1 MATQKKQFKNT
12 LTINKMKQNEKI
24 KVSILCITYNQE
36 NFIRQTLESFVT
48 QKTNFNFEVIIGD
61 DHSTDKTTDIIR
73 EFEKKFPKIIKP
85 IYRDKN
91 IGISNNLFDIFQ
103 KASGE
108 YISMCAGDDFFTDT
122 KKIQT
127 QSDFLDK
134 NPDCS
139 LCFHLTKVFFENNEE
154 KETLF
159 PDLNKINEFTLKAL
173 LEDNFLQANSV
184 MYRKTDYKDLP
195 SDIIPEDWYL
205 HLYHAKNG
213 KIGFI
218 NKVMS
223 AYRKHEGSI
232 WWHTYKN
239 ADKVIEKQGIKQ
251 FKMYLEL
258 LKLFSEDK
266 EYIKII
272 NSHIENLL
280 NHIIK
285 VDRNNHNTKL
295 IEELFKK
302 YPQTIGQYLID
313 TNQKLHETYNNK
325 TELDQ
330 IKSSNFFKLW
340 RNYCKIKDIFKK

>member
-1 MATQKKQFKNT
+1 MKQKK
-12 LTINKMKQNEKI
+12 EI

-36 NFIRQTLESFVT
+36 NFIRQALESFVT
-48 QKTNFNFEVIIGD
+48 QKTDFNFEVIIGD
-61 DHSTDKTTDIIR
+61 DHSTDKTTDIIK
-73 EFEKKFPKIIKP
+73 EFEKNFPKIIKP

-91 IGISNNLFDIFQ
+91 IGISNNLFDIL
-103 KASGE
+103 KKSKGK
-108 YISMCAGDDFFTDT
+108 YISMCAGDDFFTDI

-134 NPDCS
+134 NPGYS

-159 PDLNKINEFTLKAL
+159 PDLNKINKFTLKTL
-173 LEDNFLQANSV
+173 LENNFLQANSV
-184 MYRKTDYKDLP
+184 MYRKTDYKNLP

-223 AYRKHEGSI
+223 SYRKHEGSI
-232 WWHTYKN
+232 WWNTYKN
-239 ADKVIEKQGIKQ
+239 ADKIIEKQGINQ

-258 LKLFSEDK
+258 SKLFNKNK
-266 EYIKII
+266 EYIEII
-272 NSHIENLL
+272 NKHIENLI

-285 VDRNNHNTKL
+285 IDRNNNTKL
-295 IEELFKK
+295 IQELFDK
-302 YPQTIGQYLID
+302 YPNEISKYLIKL
-313 TNQKLHETYNNK
+313 NQSFNDL
-325 TELDQ
+325 Q
-330 IKSSNFFKLW
+330 IKQNECVLKLKQIESSKFFKLW
-340 RNYCKIKDIFKK
+340 RKYCKIKDIFKK

>member
-1 MATQKKQFKNT
+1 
-12 LTINKMKQNEKI
+12 MKPIQKI

-36 NFIRQTLESFVT
+36 DFIRQALESFVT

-85 IYRDKN
+85 IYRNKN
-91 IGISNNLFDIFQ
+91 IGISNNLFDIFK
-103 KASGE
+103 KANGE
-108 YISMCAGDDFFTDT
+108 YISMCAGDDFFIDIN
-122 KKIQT
+122 KIQM

-134 NPDCS
+134 NPDYS

-159 PDLNKINEFTLKAL
+159 PDLNKINKFTLKTL

-184 MYRKTDYKDLP
+184 MYKKTDYKNLP
-195 SDIIPEDWYL
+195 SDIIPEDLYL

-232 WWHTYKN
+232 WWNTYKN
-239 ADKVIEKQGIKQ
+239 ADKIIEKQGINQ

-258 LKLFSEDK
+258 SKLFNNNK
-266 EYIKII
+266 EYTEII
-272 NSHIENLL
+272 NKHIENLI

-285 VDRNNHNTKL
+285 IDRNNNNTKL
-295 IEELFKK
+295 IQELFDK
-302 YPQTIGQYLID
+302 YPNEISKYLIKL
-313 TNQKLHETYNNK
+313 NQSFNDL
-325 TELDQ
+325 Q
-330 IKSSNFFKLW
+330 IKQNECVLKLNEYILKLKQIESSKFFKLW
-340 RNYCKIKDIFKK
+340 RKYCKIKDIFKK

>member
-1 MATQKKQFKNT
+1 MKQKK
-12 LTINKMKQNEKI
+12 EI

-36 NFIRQTLESFVT
+36 DFVRQALESFVT

-61 DHSTDKTTDIIR
+61 DHSTDRTTSIIA
-73 EFEKKFPKIIKP
+73 EFEKKFPKTIRP
-85 IYRDKN
+85 IYRNKN

-103 KASGE
+103 KANGE

-122 KKIQT
+122 QKIQT
-127 QSDFLDK
+127 QSDFLDE
-134 NPDCS
+134 NPDYS
-139 LCFHLTKVFFENNEE
+139 FCFHLTKVFFENNEE

-159 PDLNKINEFTLKAL
+159 PDLRKTNKFTLKTL

-184 MYRKTDYKDLP
+184 MYRKTNYKNLP

-223 AYRKHEGSI
+223 AYRKHKGSI
-232 WWHTYKN
+232 WWNTHKN

-258 LKLFSEDK
+258 LKLFSEDEK
-266 EYIKII
+266 YIKII

-295 IEELFKK
+295 IEELFKR

-340 RNYCKIKDIFKK
+340 RIYCKIKDNFKK